1 MIRIVGCAISMAIA
15 LASARADGTEIK
27 VISAGAVRGLIAE
40 MIADYARETGDRFDL
55 KIGTTGQLRTII
67 ASGQPADLII
77 ASATLMAELEASGK
91 MMSGTRVELG
101 RVGIGIAVRDGK
113 PVPDVASVQGFK
125 QALIEA
131 RSVAYSDPRQGG
143 ASGVYFV
150 DVLHRLGL
158 ADAIAHKTL
167 LTNGGRAAVEKVA
180 RGEAELAVTLI
191 SEIVAVKG
199 VQLVA
204 AVPEQLQ
211 LYSIYAAGIPAS
223 SSNPLAARAFIAAL
237 TAPSMAERWKAAGF
251 EPPK

>member
-1 MIRIVGCAISMAIA
+1 MIRMVSCAISTVAA
-15 LASARADGTEIK
+15 LASVSAHGSEIK
-27 VISAGAVRGLIAE
+27 VISAGAVRGLIAG
-40 MIADYARETGDRFDL
+40 MIADYSRETGDRFDL
-55 KIGTTGQLRTII
+55 EVGTTGQLRTII

-237 TAPSMAERWKAAGF
+237 TAPSMAKRWKAAGF

>member
-1 MIRIVGCAISMAIA
+1 MFRMVSCAILMVVA
-15 LASARADGTEIK
+15 LASARADAAEIK
-27 VISAGAVRGLIAE
+27 VISAGAVRGLIAG
-40 MIADYARETGDRFDL
+40 MIADYARDTGERFDL
-55 KIGTTGQLRTII
+55 KVGTTGQLRSII

-77 ASATLMAELEASGK
+77 AFSTLMAELEASGK
-91 MMSGTRVELG
+91 VISGTRVELG
-101 RVGIGIAVRDGK
+101 RVGIGIAVRDGA
-113 PVPDVASVQGFK
+113 PVPDVAGVQGFR
-125 QALIEA
+125 QALVEA

-150 DVLHRLGL
+150 GVLDRLGL
-158 ADAIAHKTL
+158 ADAIAQKAV

-199 VQLVA
+199 VRLAA
-204 AVPEQLQ
+204 AVPEPLQ
-211 LYSIYAAGIPAS
+211 LYSIYAAGIPAG

-251 EPPK
+251 EPPQ